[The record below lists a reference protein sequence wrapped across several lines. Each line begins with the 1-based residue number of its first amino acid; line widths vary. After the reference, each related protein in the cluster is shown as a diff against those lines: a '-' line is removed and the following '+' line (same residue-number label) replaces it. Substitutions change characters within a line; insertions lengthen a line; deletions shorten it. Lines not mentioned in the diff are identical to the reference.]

1 MARDHDF
8 LWAADEPAGWAA
20 GFPVQRGA
28 VLPGRPGEP
37 LRARSVLPQL
47 GGQRR
52 VGRAEPGAGR
62 FALAGPQDAWVAV
75 VQRALTDE
83 LAGRALVLRFRS
95 KVELPDGA
103 RLARS
108 LRVQRASV
116 GAEEQPEAKGERE
129 ALQLLV
135 APARA

>member
-1 MARDHDF
+1 M
-8 LWAADEPAGWAA
+8 
-20 GFPVQRGA
+20 
-28 VLPGRPGEP
+28 
-37 LRARSVLPQL
+37 
-47 GGQRR
+47 
-52 VGRAEPGAGR
+52 
-62 FALAGPQDAWVAV
+62 
-75 VQRALTDE
+75 ALTDE

-108 LRVQRASV
+108 LRVTQASV